1 MEKGKRLN
9 IVIGVSSGIAG
20 YKVVDLIN
28 ILTKGRNIEVHVLMT
43 DNAVKMFG
51 AAMFERATGNKVFS
65 DIISSGFDYR
75 KILEERRV
83 EHIRLADMADV
94 FVVAPATANVIGKMA
109 GGIADDFLTT
119 TLLATTAPVLVCP
132 SMNPHMLA
140 HKSVRG
146 NLRKLQ
152 DLGYIIV
159 SPDRGPLACGYEG
172 AGRFPRVEKIAEE
185 IFGILKYRQKLAGKK
200 IVVTA
205 GGTAEY
211 IDTVRVITNRG
222 SGKMGAAIAGVCRI
236 QGADVLLLRAG
247 NSVLPGIPVPERLF
261 ETAKDLENLLR
272 KYSSKYDVL
281 FHTAAVSDFI
291 PEKKVGYKLDSNKPL
306 TLKMEPSPKILHM
319 IKKWNPYILLVGFKA
334 VYGMTDEE
342 MVKEGKKKLAQSGS
356 DFIAVNDVGR
366 KGVGFGTDTNEII
379 LVSKRGKV
387 VKIQKAEK
395 SEVAQRLVSEIFS
408 DNGAR
413 RIPRQPLA

>member
-1 MEKGKRLN
+1 MVKNKRYN
-9 IVIGVSSGIAG
+9 VILGISSGIAG
-20 YKVVDLIN
+20 YKVVDLVN
-28 ILTKGRNIEVHVLMT
+28 ILTKERNIDVHILMT
-43 DNAVKMFG
+43 GNAVKMFG
-51 AAMFERATGNKVFS
+51 TAMFESVTGNKVYS
-65 DIISSGFDYR
+65 DIIPPGFDYR
-75 KILEERRV
+75 KILEERNV
-83 EHIRLADMADV
+83 KHIRLADLADI
-94 FVVAPATANVIGKMA
+94 FVVAPATANVIGKIA

-119 TLLATTAPVLVCP
+119 ALLATTAPVLVCP

-159 SPDRGPLACGYEG
+159 SPDKGPLACGYDG
-172 AGRFPRVEKIAEE
+172 AGRFPRAEKIAEE
-185 IFGILKYRQKLAGKK
+185 IFGILKYREKLVGKK
-200 IVVTA
+200 IMVTA

-222 SGKMGAAIAGVCRI
+222 SGKMGTAIAGVCRI
-236 QGADVLLLRAG
+236 QGADVLLLRAK
-247 NSVLPGIPVPERLF
+247 NSVLPGIPVPEKLF

-272 KYSSKYDVL
+272 KYSCKYDVL

-306 TLKMEPSPKILHM
+306 TLKMKLSPKILHM

-334 VYGMTDEE
+334 VYGMTDKE
-342 MVKEGKKKLAQSGS
+342 MVKEGKEKLAQSGS

-379 LVSKRGKV
+379 LVSKKGKV

-395 SEVAQRLVSEIFS
+395 SDVAKRLVSEIFS
-408 DNGAR
+408 GNEAR
-413 RIPRQPLA
+413 RIPRQPRV